1 MGFIGCELTI
11 PIVVICGIGTFLA
24 MALVAHS
31 QTTSGN
37 AAAFG
42 IFAFALTFGPTVIID
57 GIRTS
62 MWHQSVFGSAYAVKV
77 AMNNS

>member
-1 MGFIGCELTI
+1 
-11 PIVVICGIGTFLA
+11 
-24 MALVAHS
+24 MALIAYS

-37 AAAFG
+37 AVAFR

-57 GIRTS
+57 GIQTS